1 MKNFVRNVAL
11 LGGVLVVASVAFEYV
26 RMAPSYRFIVEPWS
40 IRGYDLTQGKVV
52 AAIGIGTIF
61 VSLLAA
67 SAGGSTRFNA
77 MAGFG
82 IWLAAVLIAQ
92 FPDPPPIAL
101 ELATFAALVIVAIL
115 SYILAR
121 SIVNSFAERIPKN
134 MRRYTTLG
142 LLVVLFAIGFFA
154 IAKPNFVAP
163 NSADV
168 DLSVVVAVF
177 VGLIVVSAATA
188 EPRELAI
195 ARIGIATALMG
206 WIVIATVGTS
216 ARTHLIESQLE
227 AMGVSG
233 TYRDTQIT
241 SGIMVAFF
249 GMLLVFLGS
258 TGLWARKRDRL
269 QVIARAHRQQEAAR
283 ESAAEIAAANRLLET
298 GLPPTGG

>member
-77 MAGFG
+77 MAGFS

>member
-1 MKNFVRNVAL
+1 MRNFVRNVAL
-11 LGGVLVVASVAFEYV
+11 FGGVLVVASVAFEYV

-52 AAIGIGTIF
+52 AAIGVGTIV
-61 VSLLAA
+61 VSLLAS
-67 SAGGSTRFNA
+67 SARGSTRFNA

-82 IWLAAVLIAQ
+82 IWLGAVLIAQ
-92 FPDPPPIAL
+92 FPDPPPIDL
-101 ELATFAALVIVAIL
+101 ELATFAALLIVAIL

-142 LLVVLFAIGFFA
+142 LLVVLFLIGFFA

-163 NSADV
+163 NSAEV
-168 DLSVVVAVF
+168 DLSVVIAVF

-188 EPRELAI
+188 QPRELAI

-227 AMGVSG
+227 AIGVSG

-258 TGLWARKRDRL
+258 TGLWARKRDKL

-298 GLPPTGG
+298 GVPPAAG

>member
-77 MAGFG
+77 MAGFS

-258 TGLWARKRDRL
+258 TGLWARKRDKL

>member
-52 AAIGIGTIF
+52 AAIGVGTI
-61 VSLLAA
+61 VISLLAA
-67 SAGGSTRFNA
+67 SSGGSTRFNM

-82 IWLAAVLIAQ
+82 IWLAAVFIAQ
-92 FPDPPPIAL
+92 FPDPPPIDL
-101 ELATFAALVIVAIL
+101 KLATFAALVIVAIL

-121 SIVNSFAERIPKN
+121 SIVNSLAERIPKA
-134 MRRYTTLG
+134 MRRYATLG
-142 LLVVLFAIGFFA
+142 LLVVLFVIGFFA
-154 IAKPNFVAP
+154 IAKPNFVVP
-163 NSADV
+163 NSAEV
-168 DLSVVVAVF
+168 DLSVVVAIF
-177 VGLIVVSAATA
+177 LGLVVISAATA
-188 EPRELAI
+188 QPRELAI
-195 ARIGIATALMG
+195 ARISMATALMG
-206 WIVIATVGTS
+206 WIVVATVGTS

-227 AMGVSG
+227 AIGVSG

-241 SGIMVAFF
+241 SGVMLAFF

-283 ESAAEIAAANRLLET
+283 ESAAEIAAANRLLEA
-298 GLPPTGG
+298 GLPPAGG